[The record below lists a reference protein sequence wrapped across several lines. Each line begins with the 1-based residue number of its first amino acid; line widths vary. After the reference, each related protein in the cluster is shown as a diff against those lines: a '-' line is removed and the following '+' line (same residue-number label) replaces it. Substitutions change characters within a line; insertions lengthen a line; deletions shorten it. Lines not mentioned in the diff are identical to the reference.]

1 MKRRF
6 VQLAIAI
13 TAIVTLSAFAAAA
26 IIAG

>member
-1 MKRRF
+1 MKRRII
-6 VQLAIAI
+6 QLAIAV